1 MKLVL
6 IPKSKEEILKTN
18 DLVDGFIIGIENL
31 STNLPNYFDLNELKE
46 ILKQT
51 NKEIFVSLNKN
62 MHSTDL
68 AILKETLLE
77 LEKLNI
83 KGILYY
89 DVSLVNIKQEL
100 NLKKDLVWNGEHL
113 VTNSLSIEFWYQ
125 EGVNY
130 AYLSSDITKEEI
142 LKIKQESK
150 STLMMNVFGYVPI
163 FTSYRHLI
171 KNYIK
176 TFNLNND
183 SGINYIEKEGKKYP
197 IVDSIN
203 TTVYSNNILN
213 TLDEFLDLK
222 DIEYGVINSFNID
235 NDKLIKVIN
244 LFKNINE
251 NNKNDILEIINKLF
265 NNIDNGF
272 LKKETIYKVI
282 K

>member
-1 MKLVL
+1 MKLIL
-6 IPKSKEEILKTN
+6 IPKNKEQIIKTN
-18 DLVDGFIIGIENL
+18 DLVDGFIIGIQNL
-31 STNLPNYFDLNELKE
+31 STNLPSYFDLNELKE
-46 ILKQT
+46 IVKST
-51 NKEIFVSLNKN
+51 DKEIFVSLNKN

-68 AILKETLLE
+68 PVLKETLLE

-83 KGILYY
+83 NGILYY

-113 VTNSLSIEFWYQ
+113 VTNSLSIDFWNQ
-125 EGVNY
+125 EGVNF

-142 LKIKQESK
+142 LKIKEDTK
-150 STLMMNVFGYVPI
+150 IKLMMNIFGYVPI

-176 TFNLNND
+176 TFNLENN
-183 SGINYIEKEGKKYP
+183 SEINYIEKEVKKYP

-213 TLDEFLDLK
+213 TLNEYLELK
-222 DIEYGVINSFNID
+222 NIEYGVINSFNID
-235 NDKLIKVIN
+235 FDLIIEVIK

-251 NNKNDILEIINKLF
+251 NNIKEYSQKINELF

-272 LKKETIYKVI
+272 LEKETIYKVI